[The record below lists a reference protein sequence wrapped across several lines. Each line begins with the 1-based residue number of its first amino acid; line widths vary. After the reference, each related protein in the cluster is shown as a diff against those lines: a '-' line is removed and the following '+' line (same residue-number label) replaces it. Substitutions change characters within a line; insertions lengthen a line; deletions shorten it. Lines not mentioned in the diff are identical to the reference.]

1 MNVFGMGSMQRLT
14 IEDLQRRRQRAL
26 MGAAQAIRKRP
37 PAYLE
42 LKKLVHAINSRPLD
56 VADYYL
62 TASHLAAL
70 LGSMRIDGGETIFDY
85 FAEHIDP
92 RKYGEAVNFRVECRD
107 LDEQLKSLEEWRAR
121 QHRLRRV
128 K

>member
-1 MNVFGMGSMQRLT
+1 MQRLT
-14 IEDLQRRRQRAL
+14 IEDLQHRRQRAL
-26 MGAAQAIRKRP
+26 IGAVEAIRKRR

-62 TASHLAAL
+62 TASRLATL

-107 LDEQLKSLEEWRAR
+107 LDEQLKSLEAWRAR
-121 QHRLRRV
+121 QNRLRRV

>member
-1 MNVFGMGSMQRLT
+1 MQRLT
-14 IEDLQRRRQRAL
+14 IEDLQCRRQRAL
-26 MGAAQAIRKRP
+26 MGAAQAILKRRST
-37 PAYLE
+37 YLE
-42 LKKLVHAINSRPLD
+42 LKKLVHAINSQPLD

-70 LGSMRIDGGETIFDY
+70 LGRMRMAGGETIFDY

-92 RKYGEAVNFRVECRD
+92 RKCGEAANFRVECRD

>member
-1 MNVFGMGSMQRLT
+1 MGSMQRLT
-14 IEDLQRRRQRAL
+14 IEDLQRRRQKAL
-26 MGAAQAIRKRP
+26 RGAAQAILKRRST
-37 PAYLE
+37 YLE
-42 LKKLVHAINSRPLD
+42 LKKLIHAINSQPLD

-62 TASHLAAL
+62 TASRLAAL
-70 LGSMRIDGGETIFDY
+70 LGRMRTDGGETIFDY

-92 RKYGEAVNFRVECRD
+92 HKCGEAVNFRIECRD
-107 LDEQLKSLEEWRAR
+107 LDEQLKSLEAWRAR